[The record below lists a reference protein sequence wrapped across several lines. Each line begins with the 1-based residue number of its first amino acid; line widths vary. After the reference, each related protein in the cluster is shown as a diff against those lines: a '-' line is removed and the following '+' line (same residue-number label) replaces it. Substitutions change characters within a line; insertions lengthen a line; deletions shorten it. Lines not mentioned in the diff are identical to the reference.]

1 MKGRDRIM
9 ISTQILANCIDE
21 LKAITKVNLAVFD
34 LDGAEIVS
42 TFECSDIATEILRG
56 FAQSPADSQVIG
68 KDHLL
73 KIVDEGELTYI
84 LVARGNN
91 DEVYLVGKI
100 AASQIQQLMTAY
112 KERFDRNNFIQSLL
126 LDNLLLVDVYNRVPE
141 LLNIAP
147 ETLELFYADKPELE
161 LYRRFFTVLQD
172 RKEHT
177 LSDAEEKLLAAAGE
191 MAQAPDEVFSKFTG
205 ADLTFPDAVDGE
217 GNALPLSNASFVP
230 YEMSED
236 RELRRSAYEQM
247 YGTLGQFKNTAAAL
261 LDAEAKKRRFYAAA
275 RKYETPL
282 ASAVSANRVPP
293 EVYRNLVDTVNAN
306 LDKLHRYVRL
316 RKKLLGVDE
325 LHMYDIY
332 APMVSGASKVIPY
345 EEAKAT
351 VYDALA
357 PMGEAYRAIIKE
369 GFDNRWID
377 VYENVGK
384 RSGGYM
390 SDTAAVH
397 PYVLLN
403 HKDDLDSM
411 FTLAHEMGH
420 ALHSYLSA
428 KTQPAVYRDYVIFV
442 AEVASTCNEALLMEH
457 LLGKTT
463 DKKERAWLLNHFLEQ
478 FKGTLYRQTMFAEFE
493 LRMGELNARGATLTA
508 ETLCAE
514 YKALNEKYFGPD
526 MVTDDLIAMEWAR
539 IPHFYYNYYVY
550 QYATGYS
557 AAIALSRRILKEGEP
572 AVKDMLGFLS
582 GGSSKDPIDL
592 LRGAGVD
599 MASPKPIQDALELFG
614 ELLDEME
621 QLMAD

>member
-1 MKGRDRIM
+1 MADAKKIPQRSEIPVEYTWNTADIFPTDEAWEKEFDEVQALVKALPAYAGRLGESAQTLYEYLTQSIRTGDRAINLYRYAALR
-9 ISTQILANCIDE
+9 QDE
-21 LKAITKVNLAVFD
+21 DTRVGKYQAMAGKATSLWVELNSAT
-34 LDGAEIVS
+34 A
-42 TFECSDIATEILRG
+42 FETPE
-56 FAQSPADSQVIG
+56 
-68 KDHLL
+68 LL
-73 KIVDEGELTYI
+73 KI
-84 LVARGNN
+84 
-91 DEVYLVGKI
+91 
-100 AASQIQQLMTAY
+100 S
-112 KERFDRNNFIQSLL
+112 
-126 LDNLLLVDVYNRVPE
+126 
-141 LLNIAP
+141 P
-147 ETLELFYADKPELE
+147 ETLERFYADKPELE

-191 MAQAPDEVFSKFTG
+191 MAQAPDEVFSKFTA
-205 ADLTFPDAVDGE
+205 ADLTFPDAVDGQ
-217 GNALPLSNASFVP
+217 GNSLPLSNGTFVP

-236 RELRRSAYEQM
+236 RALRRSAYEQL
-247 YGTLGQFKNTAAAL
+247 YGTLGKFRNTAAAL
-261 LDAEAKKRRFYAAA
+261 LDAEAKKRRFFSTA
-275 RKYETPL
+275 RKYESPL
-282 ASAVSANRVPP
+282 AAAVSANRVPP

-316 RKKLLGVDE
+316 RRKLLGVDE

-332 APMVSGASKVIPY
+332 APMVSGAGKVIPF
-345 EEAKAT
+345 EEAKSI

-357 PMGEAYRAIIKE
+357 PMGEGYRAIIQE
-369 GFDNRWID
+369 GFDSRWID

-390 SDTAAVH
+390 SDVAVH

-420 ALHSYLSA
+420 ALHSYLSG

-457 LLGKTT
+457 LLGQTAG
-463 DKKERAWLLNHFLEQ
+463 KKERAWLLNHFLEQ

-493 LRMGELNARGATLTA
+493 LRMGELNAQGVTLTA

-572 AVKDMLGFLS
+572 AVADMLGFLS

-599 MASPKPIQDALELFG
+599 MASPKPVQDALDLFDT
-614 ELLDEME
+614 LLDEME
-621 QLMAD
+621 AFMAD